1 MSTITDEFDAA
12 LTPIERDLIA
22 RARAFAQAQVG
33 PHAAQWE
40 WERRHPTET
49 LRAACAEGLHTVELA
64 VQHGGSGLSF
74 SAKLRMCEEI
84 ARHDYAFAFS
94 LVNHAN
100 ALTRLARD
108 GSPALVARLLPRMLS
123 GEVIGC
129 AGLSE
134 PGAGSDF
141 AAITTS
147 ARKVDGGWI
156 LNGAKAWIGNAAVA
170 GFVATY
176 AQTDP
181 AQGSRG
187 IGCFAVEAE
196 RPGFHREPPFALH
209 GGHAHGAGGFRLENY
224 LAPDDAVLQMPGE
237 AFKMALTGINGAR
250 AYVAAMCCG
259 MLAASIDTAT
269 AYTNERQ
276 TFGRKVIEHQGV
288 RWKLVDALTDLE
300 AARLLTYR
308 AARLIDQRADAVL
321 PAAHAKKFATE
332 MALKRIADCIQAMG
346 ANGLLARYPLARH
359 LACAKIACY
368 TDGSIEMMNERIGQ
382 SLRLA
387 AQDRRA

>member
-1 MSTITDEFDAA
+1 MSDLTSDFDAD
-12 LTPIERDLIA
+12 LTAAERDLIA
-22 RARAFAQAQVG
+22 RARAFAEAHVG
-33 PHAAQWE
+33 PHAARWE

-49 LRAACAEGLHTVELA
+49 LRAACAERLHTVELPA
-64 VQHGGSGLSF
+64 KHGGRGLSF

-100 ALTRLARD
+100 ATTRMARD
-108 GSPALVARLLPRMLS
+108 GSAALIGRVLPRMLS
-123 GEVIGC
+123 GDVIGC

-141 AAITTS
+141 AAIKTR
-147 ARKVDGGWI
+147 ARKVDGGWA
-156 LNGAKAWIGNAAVA
+156 LDGAKAWIGNAAVA
-170 GFVATY
+170 GIVATY

-181 AQGSRG
+181 SQGSKG
-187 IGCFAVEAE
+187 IGCFAVEAD
-196 RPGFHREPPFALH
+196 RPGFHRDPPFALH
-209 GGHAHGAGGFRLENY
+209 GGHAHGAGGFRLEGY
-224 LAPDDAVLQMPGE
+224 VAPDDAVLQLPGE

-259 MLAASIDTAT
+259 MLAASIDVAT

-276 TFGRKVIEHQGV
+276 TFGRKVIEHQGL

-308 AARLIDQRADAVL
+308 AARLIDRGGDAVL

-332 MALKRIADCIQAMG
+332 MALARIADCIQAMG
-346 ANGLLARYPLARH
+346 ANGLRAEYPLARH

-382 SLRLA
+382 SLRRVA
-387 AQDRRA
+387 PSPPA

>member
-1 MSTITDEFDAA
+1 MSITAEFDAA
-12 LTPIERDLIA
+12 LTQAERDVIA
-22 RARAFAQAQVG
+22 RARRFAEAHVA
-33 PHAAQWE
+33 PDAARWE
-40 WERRHPTET
+40 WERRHPTDAV
-49 LRAACAEGLHTVELA
+49 RAACAEGLHTVELPTE
-64 VQHGGSGLSF
+64 HGGRGLSF
-74 SAKLRMCEEI
+74 SAKLRVCEEI

-100 ALTRLARD
+100 AVTRLARD
-108 GSPALVARLLPRMLS
+108 GSAALVERLLPRMLS
-123 GEVIGC
+123 GDVIGC

-141 AAITTS
+141 AAIQTR
-147 ARKVDGGWI
+147 ARKVDGGWV
-156 LNGAKAWIGNAAVA
+156 LDGAKAWIGNAAVA

-181 AQGSRG
+181 ALGYKG
-187 IGCFAVEAE
+187 IGCFAVEAD
-196 RPGFHREPPFALH
+196 RDGFHREPPFALH

-224 LAPDDAVLQMPGE
+224 VMPDDAVLQLPGE
-237 AFKMALTGINGAR
+237 AFKMALAGINGAR

-259 MLAASIDTAT
+259 MLDAAIDVAA
-269 AYTNERQ
+269 AYTNERR
-276 TFGRKVIEHQGV
+276 TFGHKVIEHQGV

-308 AARLIDQRADAVL
+308 AARLIDARGDAVL

-332 MALKRIADCIQAMG
+332 MALGRIADCIQAMG
-346 ANGLLARYPLARH
+346 ANGLRADYPLSRH

-382 SLRLA
+382 SLIRKA
-387 AQDRRA
+387 

>member
-1 MSTITDEFDAA
+1 MSSITAEFDAA
-12 LTPIERDLIA
+12 LRQAERDLID
-22 RARAFAQAQVG
+22 RGRAFG
-33 PHAAQWE
+33 AAHVAPNAARWE

-49 LRAACAEGLHTVELA
+49 VRAACAEGLHLTELPA
-64 VQHGGSGLSF
+64 QHGGLGLSF
-74 SAKLRMCEEI
+74 SAKLRLCEEL
-84 ARHDYAFAFS
+84 ARYDYAFAFS

-100 ALTRLARD
+100 AVSRLARD
-108 GSPALVARLLPRMLS
+108 GSAALVARLLPRMLS

-141 AAITTS
+141 AAITTR

-156 LNGAKAWIGNAAVA
+156 LDGAKAWIGNAAVA
-170 GFVATY
+170 GFIATY

-181 AQGSRG
+181 SLGSRG
-187 IGCFAVEAE
+187 IGCFAVEAD

-209 GGHAHGAGGFRLENY
+209 GGHAHGAGGFRMENY
-224 LAPDDAVLQMPGE
+224 FAPDDAVLQLPGE
-237 AFKMALTGINGAR
+237 AFKMALSGINGAR

-259 MLAASIDTAT
+259 MLDAAVEVAT
-269 AYTNERQ
+269 AYTNQRR
-276 TFGRKVIEHQGV
+276 TFGRNVIEHQGL

-308 AARLIDQRADAVL
+308 AARLIDQRGDAVL

-346 ANGLLARYPLARH
+346 ANGLRAEYPLSRH

-368 TDGSIEMMNERIGQ
+368 TDGSIEMMNERIGL
-382 SLRLA
+382 SLR
-387 AQDRRA
+387 QIR